1 MMKSKVKIYVLS
13 ILIPVLLGAAVGLL
27 TRNPEGFETLTK
39 PPLSPPAWL
48 FPVAWTILYTLM
60 GVSYGRLKE
69 KRLIDGAVNSVYYA
83 QLAVNLLWPIA
94 FFLLQWRLFAFIWL
108 ILLIVLVIA
117 MITAFYKRDKPAGLL
132 QVPYLIWLFFAGY
145 LNLSIYLLNR

>member
-1 MMKSKVKIYVLS
+1 MSKVKIYAPS

-27 TRNPEGFETLTK
+27 TRNPQGFEMLQK

-60 GVSYGRLKE
+60 GISYGRLNE
-69 KRLIDGAVNSVYYA
+69 KGLADKNAVTVYYT
-83 QLAVNLLWPIA
+83 QLIVNLLWPFA

-108 ILLIVLVIA
+108 LLLIVLVIA
-117 MITAFYKRDKPAGLL
+117 MIVIFRKRDKIAGLL
-132 QVPYLIWLFFAGY
+132 QIPYLLWLFFAAY